1 MIRLVGFE
9 FKKIFLHRSIWIVLL
24 LFTLLDIWKIHDVWR
39 SESYFS
45 DSPERKAAY
54 WELYPEYEGQLTQE
68 KEDSLNGIY
77 QPLFDKVKDWTFNR
91 ANNPNTITGIN
102 EFSDYL
108 FLGRYYIEPWTN
120 FSEYSDYAENVC
132 SIAAE
137 NVRLFYNLGNEK
149 EVNKNAQIY
158 LLFKD
163 RKIDEFAYTERDERL
178 STYSFSNYLVLSLCL
193 YVYVLAIDRERE
205 SEMDRFISTTL
216 RGEQSTILAKLMVA
230 IVISVCVSLYFFVL
244 DQLTFRLVF
253 GWSDAGMLPLY
264 ALSYYKYT
272 PLKITIQ
279 EFYFVVAI
287 MKIMAIITL
296 LMVFYNIAK
305 FVESPLVLFAVGIG
319 GGSSLIWLSEGFA
332 NGSFVWGKVLNPCSL
347 LTCYPLFA
355 KSEFVCVFG
364 RYFLTY
370 KVALL
375 FQVIITIVLLMFHLQ
390 FVKKKLHRFFLW
402 LR

>member
-1 MIRLVGFE
+1 MIRLVGYE

-24 LFTLLDIWKIHDVWR
+24 LFTILDIWKIHDVWR
-39 SESYFS
+39 TESYFS
-45 DSPERKAAY
+45 DSPEWKAAY
-54 WELYPEYEGQLTQE
+54 WELYPEFEGQLTQA
-68 KEDSLNGIY
+68 KEDYLYGIY

-91 ANNPNTITGIN
+91 AINPNTITGIN

-120 FSEYSDYAENVC
+120 FSEYSDYAESVC
-132 SIAAE
+132 NIAAE

-149 EVNKNAQIY
+149 EVNKNVQLY

-163 RKIDEFAYTERDERL
+163 REIDEFAYTERDERL
-178 STYSFSNYLVLSLCL
+178 STYSFSNYLALSLCF
-193 YVYVLAIDRERE
+193 YVYVLTIDRERE
-205 SEMDRFISTTL
+205 SEMDHFISTTL
-216 RGEQSTILAKLMVA
+216 RGGQNTVLAKMVVA
-230 IVISVCVSLYFFVL
+230 IVISVCISLYFFVL
-244 DQLTFRLVF
+244 DQLAFRLVF

-287 MKIMAIITL
+287 MRIIAILAL

-305 FVESPLVLFAVGIG
+305 FVESPIVLFAVGIG

-332 NGSFVWGKVLNPCSL
+332 NGSSVWSKVLNPCSL
-347 LTCYPLFA
+347 LTCYPLIA

-364 RYFLTY
+364 RCFLIY

-375 FQVIITIVLLMFHLQ
+375 FQVIITSLLLMLHLQ
-390 FVKKKLHRFFLW
+390 FMKKKPHGFSFD
-402 LR
+402 